1 MSNRNSA
8 ISLLIRGG
16 ITAMTALV
24 LLAAATAQT
33 YTITGNTPGFTKKAT
48 DQGAV
53 DPSTVISVTAWL
65 KLHNENKLDSLAQS
79 VSQKGSSSYHRWI
92 TQAQFNSTYAP
103 KAQEVKAVQ
112 NFLQAHG
119 LTLLTVAENNMYV
132 KVQGTVGQI
141 EKASMYRSTTSVLT
155 GMFTWRT
162 RRTRR

>member
-33 YTITGNTPGFTKKAT
+33 YTITGNTPGFIKKAT

-65 KLHNENKLDSLAQS
+65 NF
-79 VSQKGSSSYHRWI
+79 I
-92 TQAQFNSTYAP
+92 TKIS
-103 KAQEVKAVQ
+103 
-112 NFLQAHG
+112 
-119 LTLLTVAENNMYV
+119 
-132 KVQGTVGQI
+132 
-141 EKASMYRSTTSVLT
+141 
-155 GMFTWRT
+155 
-162 RRTRR
+162 